1 MNVARVALTDANQQ
15 TLIAA
20 PTGGASIYVYMIT
33 GSNSG
38 ASLSTV
44 DLKDGTTAKFSY
56 AMAALGGGFGQPLGV
71 KPWKLAAG
79 AALNVQQSAA
89 VASYVSVIYEVF

>member
-15 TLIAA
+15 ELIAA
-20 PTGGASIYVYMIT
+20 PTGGAAIYVYEIA
-33 GSNSG
+33 GSSAG

-44 DLKDGTTAKFSY
+44 DLKDGTTKKWSF
-56 AMAALGGGFGQPLGV
+56 AMAANGGGFGLPLTP

-89 VASYVSVIYEVF
+89 VVSYVSCIYEVF